1 VVNTSGRASVCPD
14 GRYEEKQ
21 AVNSA
26 GRIAGRSFDPK
37 SRVYVK
43 KSSERTIQRIFT
55 ARPASTTIIV
65 REIDDW
71 TIKDAIPRIP
81 GTGYVSC
88 SSFVVEN

>member
-1 VVNTSGRASVCPD
+1 MAA
-14 GRYEEKQ
+14 EEKQ

-26 GRIAGRSFDPK
+26 GRIAGGSFDPK

-55 ARPASTTIIV
+55 ARAASRAIIV
-65 REIDDW
+65 RESNDG

-88 SSFVVEN
+88 SSFVVES